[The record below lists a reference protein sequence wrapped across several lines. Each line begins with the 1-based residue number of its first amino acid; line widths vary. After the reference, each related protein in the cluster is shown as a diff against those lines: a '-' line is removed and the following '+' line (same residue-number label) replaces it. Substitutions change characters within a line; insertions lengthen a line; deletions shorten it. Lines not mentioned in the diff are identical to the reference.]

1 MKSAYSINSLTEMES
16 DSLPKMEVL
25 VVEDALLQKN
35 QFSMLYHI
43 ALSIRTKENV
53 VMSKNSTAKP

>member
-1 MKSAYSINSLTEMES
+1 MES